1 MKKNRLFILLTFL
14 PLFLS
19 TYAYNLRHISN
30 IGDLS
35 NNSIESLYQDH
46 KGQLWIG
53 TCDGLNAFNGR
64 DIYIYR
70 PTDNNKRLS
79 GNIIDNILET
89 TNNTLWVQTYH
100 GLNKIERITQDV
112 THYNISMSLYMLKD
126 MIHSFL
132 QQTTL
137 LNIMKKREC
146 FNYRTSQCYI

>member
-1 MKKNRLFILLTFL
+1 M
-14 PLFLS
+14 
-19 TYAYNLRHISN
+19 RHISN

-112 THYNISMSLYMLKD
+112 THYNDFNESLLMLKIRV
-126 MIHSFL
+126 IHSLFYNK
-132 QQTTL
+132 TTL
-137 LNIMKKREC
+137 LNIIMKKREC
-146 FNYRTSQCYI
+146 FKLPNFAMLYLKYTMHYYRCK